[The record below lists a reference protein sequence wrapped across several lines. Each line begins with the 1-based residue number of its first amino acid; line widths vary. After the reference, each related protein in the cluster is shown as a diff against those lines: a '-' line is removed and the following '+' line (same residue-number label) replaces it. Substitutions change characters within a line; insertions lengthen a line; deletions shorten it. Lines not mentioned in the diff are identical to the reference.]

1 MALRVGREIITIEA
15 PDIREVE
22 QALGGLKDKAPR
34 VLKYA
39 ANATAR
45 DVRRE
50 MIRHAEQRYELK
62 PAGKRRLRQL
72 KQRTKATDANA
83 VAVLGVKSLAGDL
96 GYFKNIPNRV
106 YKGGDVANAPEV
118 VKARVLRS
126 GSTYGLTERVHNGI
140 HYRKAFLAEFDNGH
154 IGMVER
160 QAGSRS
166 EKEKTRKG
174 YLKWEPN
181 EILHTRTAPS
191 ETAMHTK
198 VWPEVED
205 YAQARLRE
213 RVDMRTA
220 QLLAQAARKK

>member
-22 QALGGLKDKAPR
+22 RALGGLKDKAPR

-106 YKGGDVANAPEV
+106 FTGTDVANAPEV
-118 VKARVLRS
+118 VKARVLRG
-126 GSTYGLTERVHNGI
+126 GSTYEMTAVGNKSKG
-140 HYRKAFLAEFDNGH
+140 FLLEFESGH
-154 IGMVER
+154 IGMVQR
-160 QAGSRS
+160 NKSKRS
-166 EKEKTRKG
+166 GNTETRRG
-174 YLKWEPN
+174 NPRWEPRHV
-181 EILHTRTAPS
+181 LVTRTAPS

-220 QLLAQAARKK
+220 QILAQAARKK